1 MKNVLR
7 RAIELLNLLSD
18 NENLT
23 TENIKDSISDYRDLN
38 QQAFR
43 RSFERDKNLLRS
55 FGYLIQYE
63 NDKWSYDKGYSLSG
77 YSIYESIIK
86 SDKISSE
93 KLINTYL
100 YLKKYL
106 SNSNYD
112 NDKSEII
119 SKILQSINEKR
130 RVGFDY
136 LDKYRKVKPQGLKY
150 FDNKWYLAGEE
161 NGSLKTF
168 NLDQIHNLK
177 IGNKAD
183 LFQIENKNFPFSWDD
198 EKYSIEA
205 TIKLKKDLYD
215 VNKNIF
221 AHNQTQLE
229 IKDEFLHC
237 NVSTNDS
244 YGFIKFLL
252 LLDDEIEI
260 IKINSTV
267 NLKELL
273 DVKKIDLQLVMS
285 ALSLIQNKEKWN
297 INKLV
302 QKLNISEKDL
312 FYILSVIT
320 DIYSQQGELL
330 IDYEYDDKNQELLFN
345 FNPSLKNI
353 IQINDGELFNL
364 VFLLTSNSIFKE
376 LVKNNSD
383 IEEFYNV
390 VSPYFN
396 LEILDESNDG
406 VFENLTFFEENIISY
421 IKLGSTEE
429 TFYRIQP
436 ILLTT
441 NTDGIVLEAI
451 DLNEEKSKT
460 FLINRIVDSLSI
472 EDFRESKKSN
482 NMEVVM
488 KFTYLNEKVLTDI
501 NKDDYQLKN
510 KHVEAKFYSE
520 LNAINFAIK
529 NYENI
534 DIISPQFITNELKN
548 RNDKLKKEIKDM
560 SLIELTIIIFISLGI
575 LDKDK
580 IGKFFRVF
588 NSSNSDQ
595 VRKVIGD
602 ETIEQKWVWLEEE

>member
-7 RAIELLNLLSD
+7 RTIELLNLLSD

-86 SDKISSE
+86 SEKISSE

-106 SNSNYD
+106 SNSNYG

-136 LDKYRKVKPQGLKY
+136 HGKYRKVKPQGLKY

-161 NGSLKTF
+161 NGLLKTF

-252 LLDDEIEI
+252 LIDDEIEI

-273 DVKKIDLQLVMS
+273 DVKK
-285 ALSLIQNKEKWN
+285 N
-297 INKLV
+297 
-302 QKLNISEKDL
+302 
-312 FYILSVIT
+312 
-320 DIYSQQGELL
+320 
-330 IDYEYDDKNQELLFN
+330 
-345 FNPSLKNI
+345 
-353 IQINDGELFNL
+353 
-364 VFLLTSNSIFKE
+364 
-376 LVKNNSD
+376 
-383 IEEFYNV
+383 
-390 VSPYFN
+390 
-396 LEILDESNDG
+396 
-406 VFENLTFFEENIISY
+406 
-421 IKLGSTEE
+421 
-429 TFYRIQP
+429 
-436 ILLTT
+436 
-441 NTDGIVLEAI
+441 
-451 DLNEEKSKT
+451 
-460 FLINRIVDSLSI
+460 
-472 EDFRESKKSN
+472 
-482 NMEVVM
+482 
-488 KFTYLNEKVLTDI
+488 
-501 NKDDYQLKN
+501 
-510 KHVEAKFYSE
+510 
-520 LNAINFAIK
+520 
-529 NYENI
+529 
-534 DIISPQFITNELKN
+534 
-548 RNDKLKKEIKDM
+548 
-560 SLIELTIIIFISLGI
+560 
-575 LDKDK
+575 
-580 IGKFFRVF
+580 
-588 NSSNSDQ
+588 
-595 VRKVIGD
+595 
-602 ETIEQKWVWLEEE
+602 

>member
-215 VNKNIF
+215 INKNIF

-252 LLDDEIEI
+252 LLNDEIEI
-260 IKINSTV
+260 VKIDSTV

-273 DVKKIDLQLVMS
+273 DVKK
-285 ALSLIQNKEKWN
+285 N
-297 INKLV
+297 
-302 QKLNISEKDL
+302 
-312 FYILSVIT
+312 
-320 DIYSQQGELL
+320 
-330 IDYEYDDKNQELLFN
+330 
-345 FNPSLKNI
+345 
-353 IQINDGELFNL
+353 
-364 VFLLTSNSIFKE
+364 
-376 LVKNNSD
+376 
-383 IEEFYNV
+383 
-390 VSPYFN
+390 
-396 LEILDESNDG
+396 
-406 VFENLTFFEENIISY
+406 
-421 IKLGSTEE
+421 
-429 TFYRIQP
+429 
-436 ILLTT
+436 
-441 NTDGIVLEAI
+441 
-451 DLNEEKSKT
+451 
-460 FLINRIVDSLSI
+460 
-472 EDFRESKKSN
+472 
-482 NMEVVM
+482 
-488 KFTYLNEKVLTDI
+488 
-501 NKDDYQLKN
+501 
-510 KHVEAKFYSE
+510 
-520 LNAINFAIK
+520 
-529 NYENI
+529 
-534 DIISPQFITNELKN
+534 
-548 RNDKLKKEIKDM
+548 
-560 SLIELTIIIFISLGI
+560 
-575 LDKDK
+575 
-580 IGKFFRVF
+580 
-588 NSSNSDQ
+588 
-595 VRKVIGD
+595 
-602 ETIEQKWVWLEEE
+602 

>member
-63 NDKWSYDKGYSLSG
+63 NDKWSYDKGYTLSG

-86 SDKISSE
+86 SEKISSE

-136 LDKYRKVKPQGLKY
+136 LEKYRKVKPQGLKY

-229 IKDEFLHC
+229 IKDDFLHC

-273 DVKKIDLQLVMS
+273 DVKK
-285 ALSLIQNKEKWN
+285 N
-297 INKLV
+297 
-302 QKLNISEKDL
+302 
-312 FYILSVIT
+312 
-320 DIYSQQGELL
+320 
-330 IDYEYDDKNQELLFN
+330 
-345 FNPSLKNI
+345 
-353 IQINDGELFNL
+353 
-364 VFLLTSNSIFKE
+364 
-376 LVKNNSD
+376 
-383 IEEFYNV
+383 
-390 VSPYFN
+390 
-396 LEILDESNDG
+396 
-406 VFENLTFFEENIISY
+406 
-421 IKLGSTEE
+421 
-429 TFYRIQP
+429 
-436 ILLTT
+436 
-441 NTDGIVLEAI
+441 
-451 DLNEEKSKT
+451 
-460 FLINRIVDSLSI
+460 
-472 EDFRESKKSN
+472 
-482 NMEVVM
+482 
-488 KFTYLNEKVLTDI
+488 
-501 NKDDYQLKN
+501 
-510 KHVEAKFYSE
+510 
-520 LNAINFAIK
+520 
-529 NYENI
+529 
-534 DIISPQFITNELKN
+534 
-548 RNDKLKKEIKDM
+548 
-560 SLIELTIIIFISLGI
+560 
-575 LDKDK
+575 
-580 IGKFFRVF
+580 
-588 NSSNSDQ
+588 
-595 VRKVIGD
+595 
-602 ETIEQKWVWLEEE
+602 

>member
-161 NGSLKTF
+161 NGLLKTF

-198 EKYSIEA
+198 ENYSIEA

-237 NVSTNDS
+237 NISTNDS

-267 NLKELL
+267 NLQELL
-273 DVKKIDLQLVMS
+273 DVKK
-285 ALSLIQNKEKWN
+285 N
-297 INKLV
+297 
-302 QKLNISEKDL
+302 
-312 FYILSVIT
+312 
-320 DIYSQQGELL
+320 
-330 IDYEYDDKNQELLFN
+330 
-345 FNPSLKNI
+345 
-353 IQINDGELFNL
+353 
-364 VFLLTSNSIFKE
+364 
-376 LVKNNSD
+376 
-383 IEEFYNV
+383 
-390 VSPYFN
+390 
-396 LEILDESNDG
+396 
-406 VFENLTFFEENIISY
+406 
-421 IKLGSTEE
+421 
-429 TFYRIQP
+429 
-436 ILLTT
+436 
-441 NTDGIVLEAI
+441 
-451 DLNEEKSKT
+451 
-460 FLINRIVDSLSI
+460 
-472 EDFRESKKSN
+472 
-482 NMEVVM
+482 
-488 KFTYLNEKVLTDI
+488 
-501 NKDDYQLKN
+501 
-510 KHVEAKFYSE
+510 
-520 LNAINFAIK
+520 
-529 NYENI
+529 
-534 DIISPQFITNELKN
+534 
-548 RNDKLKKEIKDM
+548 
-560 SLIELTIIIFISLGI
+560 
-575 LDKDK
+575 
-580 IGKFFRVF
+580 
-588 NSSNSDQ
+588 
-595 VRKVIGD
+595 
-602 ETIEQKWVWLEEE
+602 

>member
-112 NDKSEII
+112 NDKNEII

-252 LLDDEIEI
+252 LLNDEIEI
-260 IKINSTV
+260 VKIDSTV

-273 DVKKIDLQLVMS
+273 DVKK
-285 ALSLIQNKEKWN
+285 N
-297 INKLV
+297 
-302 QKLNISEKDL
+302 
-312 FYILSVIT
+312 
-320 DIYSQQGELL
+320 
-330 IDYEYDDKNQELLFN
+330 
-345 FNPSLKNI
+345 
-353 IQINDGELFNL
+353 
-364 VFLLTSNSIFKE
+364 
-376 LVKNNSD
+376 
-383 IEEFYNV
+383 
-390 VSPYFN
+390 
-396 LEILDESNDG
+396 
-406 VFENLTFFEENIISY
+406 
-421 IKLGSTEE
+421 
-429 TFYRIQP
+429 
-436 ILLTT
+436 
-441 NTDGIVLEAI
+441 
-451 DLNEEKSKT
+451 
-460 FLINRIVDSLSI
+460 
-472 EDFRESKKSN
+472 
-482 NMEVVM
+482 
-488 KFTYLNEKVLTDI
+488 
-501 NKDDYQLKN
+501 
-510 KHVEAKFYSE
+510 
-520 LNAINFAIK
+520 
-529 NYENI
+529 
-534 DIISPQFITNELKN
+534 
-548 RNDKLKKEIKDM
+548 
-560 SLIELTIIIFISLGI
+560 
-575 LDKDK
+575 
-580 IGKFFRVF
+580 
-588 NSSNSDQ
+588 
-595 VRKVIGD
+595 
-602 ETIEQKWVWLEEE
+602 

>member
-18 NENLT
+18 NENIT

-112 NDKSEII
+112 NDKSEKI

-205 TIKLKKDLYD
+205 TIKLKKDLYE

-229 IKDEFLHC
+229 IKDEFLYC

-252 LLDDEIEI
+252 LLNDEIEI
-260 IKINSTV
+260 VKIDSTV

-273 DVKKIDLQLVMS
+273 DVKK
-285 ALSLIQNKEKWN
+285 N
-297 INKLV
+297 
-302 QKLNISEKDL
+302 
-312 FYILSVIT
+312 
-320 DIYSQQGELL
+320 
-330 IDYEYDDKNQELLFN
+330 
-345 FNPSLKNI
+345 
-353 IQINDGELFNL
+353 
-364 VFLLTSNSIFKE
+364 
-376 LVKNNSD
+376 
-383 IEEFYNV
+383 
-390 VSPYFN
+390 
-396 LEILDESNDG
+396 
-406 VFENLTFFEENIISY
+406 
-421 IKLGSTEE
+421 
-429 TFYRIQP
+429 
-436 ILLTT
+436 
-441 NTDGIVLEAI
+441 
-451 DLNEEKSKT
+451 
-460 FLINRIVDSLSI
+460 
-472 EDFRESKKSN
+472 
-482 NMEVVM
+482 
-488 KFTYLNEKVLTDI
+488 
-501 NKDDYQLKN
+501 
-510 KHVEAKFYSE
+510 
-520 LNAINFAIK
+520 
-529 NYENI
+529 
-534 DIISPQFITNELKN
+534 
-548 RNDKLKKEIKDM
+548 
-560 SLIELTIIIFISLGI
+560 
-575 LDKDK
+575 
-580 IGKFFRVF
+580 
-588 NSSNSDQ
+588 
-595 VRKVIGD
+595 
-602 ETIEQKWVWLEEE
+602 

>member
-7 RAIELLNLLSD
+7 RAIELLNLLSE

-119 SKILQSINEKR
+119 TKILQSINEKR

-205 TIKLKKDLYD
+205 TIKLKRDLYD

-252 LLDDEIEI
+252 LLNDEIEI
-260 IKINSTV
+260 VKIDSTV

-273 DVKKIDLQLVMS
+273 DVKK
-285 ALSLIQNKEKWN
+285 N
-297 INKLV
+297 
-302 QKLNISEKDL
+302 
-312 FYILSVIT
+312 
-320 DIYSQQGELL
+320 
-330 IDYEYDDKNQELLFN
+330 
-345 FNPSLKNI
+345 
-353 IQINDGELFNL
+353 
-364 VFLLTSNSIFKE
+364 
-376 LVKNNSD
+376 
-383 IEEFYNV
+383 
-390 VSPYFN
+390 
-396 LEILDESNDG
+396 
-406 VFENLTFFEENIISY
+406 
-421 IKLGSTEE
+421 
-429 TFYRIQP
+429 
-436 ILLTT
+436 
-441 NTDGIVLEAI
+441 
-451 DLNEEKSKT
+451 
-460 FLINRIVDSLSI
+460 
-472 EDFRESKKSN
+472 
-482 NMEVVM
+482 
-488 KFTYLNEKVLTDI
+488 
-501 NKDDYQLKN
+501 
-510 KHVEAKFYSE
+510 
-520 LNAINFAIK
+520 
-529 NYENI
+529 
-534 DIISPQFITNELKN
+534 
-548 RNDKLKKEIKDM
+548 
-560 SLIELTIIIFISLGI
+560 
-575 LDKDK
+575 
-580 IGKFFRVF
+580 
-588 NSSNSDQ
+588 
-595 VRKVIGD
+595 
-602 ETIEQKWVWLEEE
+602 

>member
-18 NENLT
+18 NENIT

-106 SNSNYD
+106 SHGNYD

-161 NGSLKTF
+161 NGLLKTF

-177 IGNKAD
+177 IGNKTD

-205 TIKLKKDLYD
+205 TIKIKKDLYD

-229 IKDEFLHC
+229 IKDEFLYF

-273 DVKKIDLQLVMS
+273 DVKK
-285 ALSLIQNKEKWN
+285 N
-297 INKLV
+297 
-302 QKLNISEKDL
+302 
-312 FYILSVIT
+312 
-320 DIYSQQGELL
+320 
-330 IDYEYDDKNQELLFN
+330 
-345 FNPSLKNI
+345 
-353 IQINDGELFNL
+353 
-364 VFLLTSNSIFKE
+364 
-376 LVKNNSD
+376 
-383 IEEFYNV
+383 
-390 VSPYFN
+390 
-396 LEILDESNDG
+396 
-406 VFENLTFFEENIISY
+406 
-421 IKLGSTEE
+421 
-429 TFYRIQP
+429 
-436 ILLTT
+436 
-441 NTDGIVLEAI
+441 
-451 DLNEEKSKT
+451 
-460 FLINRIVDSLSI
+460 
-472 EDFRESKKSN
+472 
-482 NMEVVM
+482 
-488 KFTYLNEKVLTDI
+488 
-501 NKDDYQLKN
+501 
-510 KHVEAKFYSE
+510 
-520 LNAINFAIK
+520 
-529 NYENI
+529 
-534 DIISPQFITNELKN
+534 
-548 RNDKLKKEIKDM
+548 
-560 SLIELTIIIFISLGI
+560 
-575 LDKDK
+575 
-580 IGKFFRVF
+580 
-588 NSSNSDQ
+588 
-595 VRKVIGD
+595 
-602 ETIEQKWVWLEEE
+602 

>member
-18 NENLT
+18 NENIT

-161 NGSLKTF
+161 NGLLKTF

-205 TIKLKKDLYD
+205 TIKLKKDLYE

-273 DVKKIDLQLVMS
+273 DVKK
-285 ALSLIQNKEKWN
+285 N
-297 INKLV
+297 
-302 QKLNISEKDL
+302 
-312 FYILSVIT
+312 
-320 DIYSQQGELL
+320 
-330 IDYEYDDKNQELLFN
+330 
-345 FNPSLKNI
+345 
-353 IQINDGELFNL
+353 
-364 VFLLTSNSIFKE
+364 
-376 LVKNNSD
+376 
-383 IEEFYNV
+383 
-390 VSPYFN
+390 
-396 LEILDESNDG
+396 
-406 VFENLTFFEENIISY
+406 
-421 IKLGSTEE
+421 
-429 TFYRIQP
+429 
-436 ILLTT
+436 
-441 NTDGIVLEAI
+441 
-451 DLNEEKSKT
+451 
-460 FLINRIVDSLSI
+460 
-472 EDFRESKKSN
+472 
-482 NMEVVM
+482 
-488 KFTYLNEKVLTDI
+488 
-501 NKDDYQLKN
+501 
-510 KHVEAKFYSE
+510 
-520 LNAINFAIK
+520 
-529 NYENI
+529 
-534 DIISPQFITNELKN
+534 
-548 RNDKLKKEIKDM
+548 
-560 SLIELTIIIFISLGI
+560 
-575 LDKDK
+575 
-580 IGKFFRVF
+580 
-588 NSSNSDQ
+588 
-595 VRKVIGD
+595 
-602 ETIEQKWVWLEEE
+602 

>member
-86 SDKISSE
+86 SDKISNE

-161 NGSLKTF
+161 NGLLKTF

-177 IGNKAD
+177 IGNKTD

-229 IKDEFLHC
+229 IKDEFLYF

-273 DVKKIDLQLVMS
+273 DVKK
-285 ALSLIQNKEKWN
+285 N
-297 INKLV
+297 
-302 QKLNISEKDL
+302 
-312 FYILSVIT
+312 
-320 DIYSQQGELL
+320 
-330 IDYEYDDKNQELLFN
+330 
-345 FNPSLKNI
+345 
-353 IQINDGELFNL
+353 
-364 VFLLTSNSIFKE
+364 
-376 LVKNNSD
+376 
-383 IEEFYNV
+383 
-390 VSPYFN
+390 
-396 LEILDESNDG
+396 
-406 VFENLTFFEENIISY
+406 
-421 IKLGSTEE
+421 
-429 TFYRIQP
+429 
-436 ILLTT
+436 
-441 NTDGIVLEAI
+441 
-451 DLNEEKSKT
+451 
-460 FLINRIVDSLSI
+460 
-472 EDFRESKKSN
+472 
-482 NMEVVM
+482 
-488 KFTYLNEKVLTDI
+488 
-501 NKDDYQLKN
+501 
-510 KHVEAKFYSE
+510 
-520 LNAINFAIK
+520 
-529 NYENI
+529 
-534 DIISPQFITNELKN
+534 
-548 RNDKLKKEIKDM
+548 
-560 SLIELTIIIFISLGI
+560 
-575 LDKDK
+575 
-580 IGKFFRVF
+580 
-588 NSSNSDQ
+588 
-595 VRKVIGD
+595 
-602 ETIEQKWVWLEEE
+602 

>member
-7 RAIELLNLLSD
+7 RAIELLNLLSES
-18 NENLT
+18 NNLS

-86 SDKISSE
+86 SDKISNE

-106 SNSNYD
+106 SHGNYD

-161 NGSLKTF
+161 NGLLKTF

-215 VNKNIF
+215 VSKNIF

-229 IKDEFLHC
+229 IKDEFLYF

-260 IKINSTV
+260 ININSTV

-273 DVKKIDLQLVMS
+273 DVKK
-285 ALSLIQNKEKWN
+285 N
-297 INKLV
+297 
-302 QKLNISEKDL
+302 
-312 FYILSVIT
+312 
-320 DIYSQQGELL
+320 
-330 IDYEYDDKNQELLFN
+330 
-345 FNPSLKNI
+345 
-353 IQINDGELFNL
+353 
-364 VFLLTSNSIFKE
+364 
-376 LVKNNSD
+376 
-383 IEEFYNV
+383 
-390 VSPYFN
+390 
-396 LEILDESNDG
+396 
-406 VFENLTFFEENIISY
+406 
-421 IKLGSTEE
+421 
-429 TFYRIQP
+429 
-436 ILLTT
+436 
-441 NTDGIVLEAI
+441 
-451 DLNEEKSKT
+451 
-460 FLINRIVDSLSI
+460 
-472 EDFRESKKSN
+472 
-482 NMEVVM
+482 
-488 KFTYLNEKVLTDI
+488 
-501 NKDDYQLKN
+501 
-510 KHVEAKFYSE
+510 
-520 LNAINFAIK
+520 
-529 NYENI
+529 
-534 DIISPQFITNELKN
+534 
-548 RNDKLKKEIKDM
+548 
-560 SLIELTIIIFISLGI
+560 
-575 LDKDK
+575 
-580 IGKFFRVF
+580 
-588 NSSNSDQ
+588 
-595 VRKVIGD
+595 
-602 ETIEQKWVWLEEE
+602 

>member
-18 NENLT
+18 NEYLT

-86 SDKISSE
+86 SEKISSE

-112 NDKSEII
+112 NDKSEKI

-136 LDKYRKVKPQGLKY
+136 LEKYRKVKPQGLKY

-183 LFQIENKNFPFSWDD
+183 LFQIENKIFPFSWDD

-215 VNKNIF
+215 VNKNMF
-221 AHNQTQLE
+221 AHNQSQLE

-252 LLDDEIEI
+252 LLNDEIEI
-260 IKINSTV
+260 IKIDSTV

-273 DVKKIDLQLVMS
+273 DVKK
-285 ALSLIQNKEKWN
+285 N
-297 INKLV
+297 
-302 QKLNISEKDL
+302 
-312 FYILSVIT
+312 
-320 DIYSQQGELL
+320 
-330 IDYEYDDKNQELLFN
+330 
-345 FNPSLKNI
+345 
-353 IQINDGELFNL
+353 
-364 VFLLTSNSIFKE
+364 
-376 LVKNNSD
+376 
-383 IEEFYNV
+383 
-390 VSPYFN
+390 
-396 LEILDESNDG
+396 
-406 VFENLTFFEENIISY
+406 
-421 IKLGSTEE
+421 
-429 TFYRIQP
+429 
-436 ILLTT
+436 
-441 NTDGIVLEAI
+441 
-451 DLNEEKSKT
+451 
-460 FLINRIVDSLSI
+460 
-472 EDFRESKKSN
+472 
-482 NMEVVM
+482 
-488 KFTYLNEKVLTDI
+488 
-501 NKDDYQLKN
+501 
-510 KHVEAKFYSE
+510 
-520 LNAINFAIK
+520 
-529 NYENI
+529 
-534 DIISPQFITNELKN
+534 
-548 RNDKLKKEIKDM
+548 
-560 SLIELTIIIFISLGI
+560 
-575 LDKDK
+575 
-580 IGKFFRVF
+580 
-588 NSSNSDQ
+588 
-595 VRKVIGD
+595 
-602 ETIEQKWVWLEEE
+602 

>member
-18 NENLT
+18 NQNLT

-112 NDKSEII
+112 NDKSEKI

-161 NGSLKTF
+161 NGPLKTF

-205 TIKLKKDLYD
+205 TIKLKRDLYD

-273 DVKKIDLQLVMS
+273 NAKK
-285 ALSLIQNKEKWN
+285 N
-297 INKLV
+297 
-302 QKLNISEKDL
+302 
-312 FYILSVIT
+312 
-320 DIYSQQGELL
+320 
-330 IDYEYDDKNQELLFN
+330 
-345 FNPSLKNI
+345 
-353 IQINDGELFNL
+353 
-364 VFLLTSNSIFKE
+364 
-376 LVKNNSD
+376 
-383 IEEFYNV
+383 
-390 VSPYFN
+390 
-396 LEILDESNDG
+396 
-406 VFENLTFFEENIISY
+406 
-421 IKLGSTEE
+421 
-429 TFYRIQP
+429 
-436 ILLTT
+436 
-441 NTDGIVLEAI
+441 
-451 DLNEEKSKT
+451 
-460 FLINRIVDSLSI
+460 
-472 EDFRESKKSN
+472 
-482 NMEVVM
+482 
-488 KFTYLNEKVLTDI
+488 
-501 NKDDYQLKN
+501 
-510 KHVEAKFYSE
+510 
-520 LNAINFAIK
+520 
-529 NYENI
+529 
-534 DIISPQFITNELKN
+534 
-548 RNDKLKKEIKDM
+548 
-560 SLIELTIIIFISLGI
+560 
-575 LDKDK
+575 
-580 IGKFFRVF
+580 
-588 NSSNSDQ
+588 
-595 VRKVIGD
+595 
-602 ETIEQKWVWLEEE
+602 

>member
-63 NDKWSYDKGYSLSG
+63 NDKWSYDKGYTLSG

-112 NDKSEII
+112 NDKSEKI

-136 LDKYRKVKPQGLKY
+136 LEKYRKVKPQGLKY

-229 IKDEFLHC
+229 IKDDFLHC

-273 DVKKIDLQLVMS
+273 DVKK
-285 ALSLIQNKEKWN
+285 N
-297 INKLV
+297 
-302 QKLNISEKDL
+302 
-312 FYILSVIT
+312 
-320 DIYSQQGELL
+320 
-330 IDYEYDDKNQELLFN
+330 
-345 FNPSLKNI
+345 
-353 IQINDGELFNL
+353 
-364 VFLLTSNSIFKE
+364 
-376 LVKNNSD
+376 
-383 IEEFYNV
+383 
-390 VSPYFN
+390 
-396 LEILDESNDG
+396 
-406 VFENLTFFEENIISY
+406 
-421 IKLGSTEE
+421 
-429 TFYRIQP
+429 
-436 ILLTT
+436 
-441 NTDGIVLEAI
+441 
-451 DLNEEKSKT
+451 
-460 FLINRIVDSLSI
+460 
-472 EDFRESKKSN
+472 
-482 NMEVVM
+482 
-488 KFTYLNEKVLTDI
+488 
-501 NKDDYQLKN
+501 
-510 KHVEAKFYSE
+510 
-520 LNAINFAIK
+520 
-529 NYENI
+529 
-534 DIISPQFITNELKN
+534 
-548 RNDKLKKEIKDM
+548 
-560 SLIELTIIIFISLGI
+560 
-575 LDKDK
+575 
-580 IGKFFRVF
+580 
-588 NSSNSDQ
+588 
-595 VRKVIGD
+595 
-602 ETIEQKWVWLEEE
+602 

>member
-23 TENIKDSISDYRDLN
+23 TENIKDSIYDYRDLN

-136 LDKYRKVKPQGLKY
+136 LEKYRKVKPQGLKY

-229 IKDEFLHC
+229 IKDHFLHC

-273 DVKKIDLQLVMS
+273 DVKK
-285 ALSLIQNKEKWN
+285 N
-297 INKLV
+297 
-302 QKLNISEKDL
+302 
-312 FYILSVIT
+312 
-320 DIYSQQGELL
+320 
-330 IDYEYDDKNQELLFN
+330 
-345 FNPSLKNI
+345 
-353 IQINDGELFNL
+353 
-364 VFLLTSNSIFKE
+364 
-376 LVKNNSD
+376 
-383 IEEFYNV
+383 
-390 VSPYFN
+390 
-396 LEILDESNDG
+396 
-406 VFENLTFFEENIISY
+406 
-421 IKLGSTEE
+421 
-429 TFYRIQP
+429 
-436 ILLTT
+436 
-441 NTDGIVLEAI
+441 
-451 DLNEEKSKT
+451 
-460 FLINRIVDSLSI
+460 
-472 EDFRESKKSN
+472 
-482 NMEVVM
+482 
-488 KFTYLNEKVLTDI
+488 
-501 NKDDYQLKN
+501 
-510 KHVEAKFYSE
+510 
-520 LNAINFAIK
+520 
-529 NYENI
+529 
-534 DIISPQFITNELKN
+534 
-548 RNDKLKKEIKDM
+548 
-560 SLIELTIIIFISLGI
+560 
-575 LDKDK
+575 
-580 IGKFFRVF
+580 
-588 NSSNSDQ
+588 
-595 VRKVIGD
+595 
-602 ETIEQKWVWLEEE
+602 

>member
-23 TENIKDSISDYRDLN
+23 TENIKDSIYDYRDLN

-136 LDKYRKVKPQGLKY
+136 LEKYRKVKPQGLKY

-229 IKDEFLHC
+229 IKDDFLHC

-273 DVKKIDLQLVMS
+273 DVKK
-285 ALSLIQNKEKWN
+285 N
-297 INKLV
+297 
-302 QKLNISEKDL
+302 
-312 FYILSVIT
+312 
-320 DIYSQQGELL
+320 
-330 IDYEYDDKNQELLFN
+330 
-345 FNPSLKNI
+345 
-353 IQINDGELFNL
+353 
-364 VFLLTSNSIFKE
+364 
-376 LVKNNSD
+376 
-383 IEEFYNV
+383 
-390 VSPYFN
+390 
-396 LEILDESNDG
+396 
-406 VFENLTFFEENIISY
+406 
-421 IKLGSTEE
+421 
-429 TFYRIQP
+429 
-436 ILLTT
+436 
-441 NTDGIVLEAI
+441 
-451 DLNEEKSKT
+451 
-460 FLINRIVDSLSI
+460 
-472 EDFRESKKSN
+472 
-482 NMEVVM
+482 
-488 KFTYLNEKVLTDI
+488 
-501 NKDDYQLKN
+501 
-510 KHVEAKFYSE
+510 
-520 LNAINFAIK
+520 
-529 NYENI
+529 
-534 DIISPQFITNELKN
+534 
-548 RNDKLKKEIKDM
+548 
-560 SLIELTIIIFISLGI
+560 
-575 LDKDK
+575 
-580 IGKFFRVF
+580 
-588 NSSNSDQ
+588 
-595 VRKVIGD
+595 
-602 ETIEQKWVWLEEE
+602 

>member
-112 NDKSEII
+112 NDKSEKI

-161 NGSLKTF
+161 NGPLKTF

-205 TIKLKKDLYD
+205 TIKLKRDLYD

-273 DVKKIDLQLVMS
+273 DAKK
-285 ALSLIQNKEKWN
+285 N
-297 INKLV
+297 
-302 QKLNISEKDL
+302 
-312 FYILSVIT
+312 
-320 DIYSQQGELL
+320 
-330 IDYEYDDKNQELLFN
+330 
-345 FNPSLKNI
+345 
-353 IQINDGELFNL
+353 
-364 VFLLTSNSIFKE
+364 
-376 LVKNNSD
+376 
-383 IEEFYNV
+383 
-390 VSPYFN
+390 
-396 LEILDESNDG
+396 
-406 VFENLTFFEENIISY
+406 
-421 IKLGSTEE
+421 
-429 TFYRIQP
+429 
-436 ILLTT
+436 
-441 NTDGIVLEAI
+441 
-451 DLNEEKSKT
+451 
-460 FLINRIVDSLSI
+460 
-472 EDFRESKKSN
+472 
-482 NMEVVM
+482 
-488 KFTYLNEKVLTDI
+488 
-501 NKDDYQLKN
+501 
-510 KHVEAKFYSE
+510 
-520 LNAINFAIK
+520 
-529 NYENI
+529 
-534 DIISPQFITNELKN
+534 
-548 RNDKLKKEIKDM
+548 
-560 SLIELTIIIFISLGI
+560 
-575 LDKDK
+575 
-580 IGKFFRVF
+580 
-588 NSSNSDQ
+588 
-595 VRKVIGD
+595 
-602 ETIEQKWVWLEEE
+602 

>member
-112 NDKSEII
+112 NDRSEII

-136 LDKYRKVKPQGLKY
+136 LEKYRKVKPQGLKY

-161 NGSLKTF
+161 NGLLKTF

-177 IGNKAD
+177 TGNKAD

-229 IKDEFLHC
+229 IKDDFLHC

-252 LLDDEIEI
+252 FLDDEIEI

-273 DVKKIDLQLVMS
+273 DVKK
-285 ALSLIQNKEKWN
+285 N
-297 INKLV
+297 
-302 QKLNISEKDL
+302 
-312 FYILSVIT
+312 
-320 DIYSQQGELL
+320 
-330 IDYEYDDKNQELLFN
+330 
-345 FNPSLKNI
+345 
-353 IQINDGELFNL
+353 
-364 VFLLTSNSIFKE
+364 
-376 LVKNNSD
+376 
-383 IEEFYNV
+383 
-390 VSPYFN
+390 
-396 LEILDESNDG
+396 
-406 VFENLTFFEENIISY
+406 
-421 IKLGSTEE
+421 
-429 TFYRIQP
+429 
-436 ILLTT
+436 
-441 NTDGIVLEAI
+441 
-451 DLNEEKSKT
+451 
-460 FLINRIVDSLSI
+460 
-472 EDFRESKKSN
+472 
-482 NMEVVM
+482 
-488 KFTYLNEKVLTDI
+488 
-501 NKDDYQLKN
+501 
-510 KHVEAKFYSE
+510 
-520 LNAINFAIK
+520 
-529 NYENI
+529 
-534 DIISPQFITNELKN
+534 
-548 RNDKLKKEIKDM
+548 
-560 SLIELTIIIFISLGI
+560 
-575 LDKDK
+575 
-580 IGKFFRVF
+580 
-588 NSSNSDQ
+588 
-595 VRKVIGD
+595 
-602 ETIEQKWVWLEEE
+602 

>member
-7 RAIELLNLLSD
+7 RSIELLNLLSD

-273 DVKKIDLQLVMS
+273 DVKK
-285 ALSLIQNKEKWN
+285 N
-297 INKLV
+297 
-302 QKLNISEKDL
+302 
-312 FYILSVIT
+312 
-320 DIYSQQGELL
+320 
-330 IDYEYDDKNQELLFN
+330 
-345 FNPSLKNI
+345 
-353 IQINDGELFNL
+353 
-364 VFLLTSNSIFKE
+364 
-376 LVKNNSD
+376 
-383 IEEFYNV
+383 
-390 VSPYFN
+390 
-396 LEILDESNDG
+396 
-406 VFENLTFFEENIISY
+406 
-421 IKLGSTEE
+421 
-429 TFYRIQP
+429 
-436 ILLTT
+436 
-441 NTDGIVLEAI
+441 
-451 DLNEEKSKT
+451 
-460 FLINRIVDSLSI
+460 
-472 EDFRESKKSN
+472 
-482 NMEVVM
+482 
-488 KFTYLNEKVLTDI
+488 
-501 NKDDYQLKN
+501 
-510 KHVEAKFYSE
+510 
-520 LNAINFAIK
+520 
-529 NYENI
+529 
-534 DIISPQFITNELKN
+534 
-548 RNDKLKKEIKDM
+548 
-560 SLIELTIIIFISLGI
+560 
-575 LDKDK
+575 
-580 IGKFFRVF
+580 
-588 NSSNSDQ
+588 
-595 VRKVIGD
+595 
-602 ETIEQKWVWLEEE
+602 

>member
-18 NENLT
+18 NENIT

-112 NDKSEII
+112 NNKSEII

-252 LLDDEIEI
+252 LIDDEIEI

-273 DVKKIDLQLVMS
+273 DVKK
-285 ALSLIQNKEKWN
+285 N
-297 INKLV
+297 
-302 QKLNISEKDL
+302 
-312 FYILSVIT
+312 
-320 DIYSQQGELL
+320 
-330 IDYEYDDKNQELLFN
+330 
-345 FNPSLKNI
+345 
-353 IQINDGELFNL
+353 
-364 VFLLTSNSIFKE
+364 
-376 LVKNNSD
+376 
-383 IEEFYNV
+383 
-390 VSPYFN
+390 
-396 LEILDESNDG
+396 
-406 VFENLTFFEENIISY
+406 
-421 IKLGSTEE
+421 
-429 TFYRIQP
+429 
-436 ILLTT
+436 
-441 NTDGIVLEAI
+441 
-451 DLNEEKSKT
+451 
-460 FLINRIVDSLSI
+460 
-472 EDFRESKKSN
+472 
-482 NMEVVM
+482 
-488 KFTYLNEKVLTDI
+488 
-501 NKDDYQLKN
+501 
-510 KHVEAKFYSE
+510 
-520 LNAINFAIK
+520 
-529 NYENI
+529 
-534 DIISPQFITNELKN
+534 
-548 RNDKLKKEIKDM
+548 
-560 SLIELTIIIFISLGI
+560 
-575 LDKDK
+575 
-580 IGKFFRVF
+580 
-588 NSSNSDQ
+588 
-595 VRKVIGD
+595 
-602 ETIEQKWVWLEEE
+602 

>member
-112 NDKSEII
+112 NDKSEKI

-161 NGSLKTF
+161 NGPLKTF

-252 LLDDEIEI
+252 LLDDEVEI

-273 DVKKIDLQLVMS
+273 DVKK
-285 ALSLIQNKEKWN
+285 N
-297 INKLV
+297 
-302 QKLNISEKDL
+302 
-312 FYILSVIT
+312 
-320 DIYSQQGELL
+320 
-330 IDYEYDDKNQELLFN
+330 
-345 FNPSLKNI
+345 
-353 IQINDGELFNL
+353 
-364 VFLLTSNSIFKE
+364 
-376 LVKNNSD
+376 
-383 IEEFYNV
+383 
-390 VSPYFN
+390 
-396 LEILDESNDG
+396 
-406 VFENLTFFEENIISY
+406 
-421 IKLGSTEE
+421 
-429 TFYRIQP
+429 
-436 ILLTT
+436 
-441 NTDGIVLEAI
+441 
-451 DLNEEKSKT
+451 
-460 FLINRIVDSLSI
+460 
-472 EDFRESKKSN
+472 
-482 NMEVVM
+482 
-488 KFTYLNEKVLTDI
+488 
-501 NKDDYQLKN
+501 
-510 KHVEAKFYSE
+510 
-520 LNAINFAIK
+520 
-529 NYENI
+529 
-534 DIISPQFITNELKN
+534 
-548 RNDKLKKEIKDM
+548 
-560 SLIELTIIIFISLGI
+560 
-575 LDKDK
+575 
-580 IGKFFRVF
+580 
-588 NSSNSDQ
+588 
-595 VRKVIGD
+595 
-602 ETIEQKWVWLEEE
+602 

>member
-18 NENLT
+18 NQNLT

-161 NGSLKTF
+161 NGPLKTF

-205 TIKLKKDLYD
+205 TIKLKKDLYE

-237 NVSTNDS
+237 SVSTNDS

-273 DVKKIDLQLVMS
+273 DAKK
-285 ALSLIQNKEKWN
+285 N
-297 INKLV
+297 
-302 QKLNISEKDL
+302 
-312 FYILSVIT
+312 
-320 DIYSQQGELL
+320 
-330 IDYEYDDKNQELLFN
+330 
-345 FNPSLKNI
+345 
-353 IQINDGELFNL
+353 
-364 VFLLTSNSIFKE
+364 
-376 LVKNNSD
+376 
-383 IEEFYNV
+383 
-390 VSPYFN
+390 
-396 LEILDESNDG
+396 
-406 VFENLTFFEENIISY
+406 
-421 IKLGSTEE
+421 
-429 TFYRIQP
+429 
-436 ILLTT
+436 
-441 NTDGIVLEAI
+441 
-451 DLNEEKSKT
+451 
-460 FLINRIVDSLSI
+460 
-472 EDFRESKKSN
+472 
-482 NMEVVM
+482 
-488 KFTYLNEKVLTDI
+488 
-501 NKDDYQLKN
+501 
-510 KHVEAKFYSE
+510 
-520 LNAINFAIK
+520 
-529 NYENI
+529 
-534 DIISPQFITNELKN
+534 
-548 RNDKLKKEIKDM
+548 
-560 SLIELTIIIFISLGI
+560 
-575 LDKDK
+575 
-580 IGKFFRVF
+580 
-588 NSSNSDQ
+588 
-595 VRKVIGD
+595 
-602 ETIEQKWVWLEEE
+602 

>member
-7 RAIELLNLLSD
+7 RSIELLNLLSD

-205 TIKLKKDLYD
+205 TIKLKKDLYE

-252 LLDDEIEI
+252 LLNDEIEI
-260 IKINSTV
+260 IKIDSTV

-273 DVKKIDLQLVMS
+273 DVKK
-285 ALSLIQNKEKWN
+285 N
-297 INKLV
+297 
-302 QKLNISEKDL
+302 
-312 FYILSVIT
+312 
-320 DIYSQQGELL
+320 
-330 IDYEYDDKNQELLFN
+330 
-345 FNPSLKNI
+345 
-353 IQINDGELFNL
+353 
-364 VFLLTSNSIFKE
+364 
-376 LVKNNSD
+376 
-383 IEEFYNV
+383 
-390 VSPYFN
+390 
-396 LEILDESNDG
+396 
-406 VFENLTFFEENIISY
+406 
-421 IKLGSTEE
+421 
-429 TFYRIQP
+429 
-436 ILLTT
+436 
-441 NTDGIVLEAI
+441 
-451 DLNEEKSKT
+451 
-460 FLINRIVDSLSI
+460 
-472 EDFRESKKSN
+472 
-482 NMEVVM
+482 
-488 KFTYLNEKVLTDI
+488 
-501 NKDDYQLKN
+501 
-510 KHVEAKFYSE
+510 
-520 LNAINFAIK
+520 
-529 NYENI
+529 
-534 DIISPQFITNELKN
+534 
-548 RNDKLKKEIKDM
+548 
-560 SLIELTIIIFISLGI
+560 
-575 LDKDK
+575 
-580 IGKFFRVF
+580 
-588 NSSNSDQ
+588 
-595 VRKVIGD
+595 
-602 ETIEQKWVWLEEE
+602 

>member
-18 NENLT
+18 NENIT

-106 SNSNYD
+106 SHGKYD

-150 FDNKWYLAGEE
+150 FDHKWYLAGEE
-161 NGSLKTF
+161 NGLLKTF

-221 AHNQTQLE
+221 SHNQTQLE
-229 IKDEFLHC
+229 IKDEFLYF

-273 DVKKIDLQLVMS
+273 DVKK
-285 ALSLIQNKEKWN
+285 N
-297 INKLV
+297 
-302 QKLNISEKDL
+302 
-312 FYILSVIT
+312 
-320 DIYSQQGELL
+320 
-330 IDYEYDDKNQELLFN
+330 
-345 FNPSLKNI
+345 
-353 IQINDGELFNL
+353 
-364 VFLLTSNSIFKE
+364 
-376 LVKNNSD
+376 
-383 IEEFYNV
+383 
-390 VSPYFN
+390 
-396 LEILDESNDG
+396 
-406 VFENLTFFEENIISY
+406 
-421 IKLGSTEE
+421 
-429 TFYRIQP
+429 
-436 ILLTT
+436 
-441 NTDGIVLEAI
+441 
-451 DLNEEKSKT
+451 
-460 FLINRIVDSLSI
+460 
-472 EDFRESKKSN
+472 
-482 NMEVVM
+482 
-488 KFTYLNEKVLTDI
+488 
-501 NKDDYQLKN
+501 
-510 KHVEAKFYSE
+510 
-520 LNAINFAIK
+520 
-529 NYENI
+529 
-534 DIISPQFITNELKN
+534 
-548 RNDKLKKEIKDM
+548 
-560 SLIELTIIIFISLGI
+560 
-575 LDKDK
+575 
-580 IGKFFRVF
+580 
-588 NSSNSDQ
+588 
-595 VRKVIGD
+595 
-602 ETIEQKWVWLEEE
+602 

>member
-18 NENLT
+18 NQNLT

-161 NGSLKTF
+161 NGPLKTF

-205 TIKLKKDLYD
+205 TIKLKKDLYE

-273 DVKKIDLQLVMS
+273 DVKK
-285 ALSLIQNKEKWN
+285 N
-297 INKLV
+297 
-302 QKLNISEKDL
+302 
-312 FYILSVIT
+312 
-320 DIYSQQGELL
+320 
-330 IDYEYDDKNQELLFN
+330 
-345 FNPSLKNI
+345 
-353 IQINDGELFNL
+353 
-364 VFLLTSNSIFKE
+364 
-376 LVKNNSD
+376 
-383 IEEFYNV
+383 
-390 VSPYFN
+390 
-396 LEILDESNDG
+396 
-406 VFENLTFFEENIISY
+406 
-421 IKLGSTEE
+421 
-429 TFYRIQP
+429 
-436 ILLTT
+436 
-441 NTDGIVLEAI
+441 
-451 DLNEEKSKT
+451 
-460 FLINRIVDSLSI
+460 
-472 EDFRESKKSN
+472 
-482 NMEVVM
+482 
-488 KFTYLNEKVLTDI
+488 
-501 NKDDYQLKN
+501 
-510 KHVEAKFYSE
+510 
-520 LNAINFAIK
+520 
-529 NYENI
+529 
-534 DIISPQFITNELKN
+534 
-548 RNDKLKKEIKDM
+548 
-560 SLIELTIIIFISLGI
+560 
-575 LDKDK
+575 
-580 IGKFFRVF
+580 
-588 NSSNSDQ
+588 
-595 VRKVIGD
+595 
-602 ETIEQKWVWLEEE
+602 

>member
-7 RAIELLNLLSD
+7 RSIELLNLLSD

-77 YSIYESIIK
+77 YTIYESIIK

-100 YLKKYL
+100 YLKKFL

-112 NDKSEII
+112 NFKSEII

-183 LFQIENKNFPFSWDD
+183 LFEIENKNFPFSWDD

-205 TIKLKKDLYD
+205 TIKLKKDLYE

-252 LLDDEIEI
+252 LLNDEIEI
-260 IKINSTV
+260 IKIDSTV

-273 DVKKIDLQLVMS
+273 DVKK
-285 ALSLIQNKEKWN
+285 N
-297 INKLV
+297 
-302 QKLNISEKDL
+302 
-312 FYILSVIT
+312 
-320 DIYSQQGELL
+320 
-330 IDYEYDDKNQELLFN
+330 
-345 FNPSLKNI
+345 
-353 IQINDGELFNL
+353 
-364 VFLLTSNSIFKE
+364 
-376 LVKNNSD
+376 
-383 IEEFYNV
+383 
-390 VSPYFN
+390 
-396 LEILDESNDG
+396 
-406 VFENLTFFEENIISY
+406 
-421 IKLGSTEE
+421 
-429 TFYRIQP
+429 
-436 ILLTT
+436 
-441 NTDGIVLEAI
+441 
-451 DLNEEKSKT
+451 
-460 FLINRIVDSLSI
+460 
-472 EDFRESKKSN
+472 
-482 NMEVVM
+482 
-488 KFTYLNEKVLTDI
+488 
-501 NKDDYQLKN
+501 
-510 KHVEAKFYSE
+510 
-520 LNAINFAIK
+520 
-529 NYENI
+529 
-534 DIISPQFITNELKN
+534 
-548 RNDKLKKEIKDM
+548 
-560 SLIELTIIIFISLGI
+560 
-575 LDKDK
+575 
-580 IGKFFRVF
+580 
-588 NSSNSDQ
+588 
-595 VRKVIGD
+595 
-602 ETIEQKWVWLEEE
+602 

>member
-136 LDKYRKVKPQGLKY
+136 LEKYRKVKPQGLKY

-183 LFQIENKNFPFSWDD
+183 LFEIENKNFPFSWDD

-215 VNKNIF
+215 VNKNMF
-221 AHNQTQLE
+221 AHNQSQLE

-252 LLDDEIEI
+252 LLDEEIEI
-260 IKINSTV
+260 IKIDSTV

-273 DVKKIDLQLVMS
+273 NVKK
-285 ALSLIQNKEKWN
+285 N
-297 INKLV
+297 
-302 QKLNISEKDL
+302 
-312 FYILSVIT
+312 
-320 DIYSQQGELL
+320 
-330 IDYEYDDKNQELLFN
+330 
-345 FNPSLKNI
+345 
-353 IQINDGELFNL
+353 
-364 VFLLTSNSIFKE
+364 
-376 LVKNNSD
+376 
-383 IEEFYNV
+383 
-390 VSPYFN
+390 
-396 LEILDESNDG
+396 
-406 VFENLTFFEENIISY
+406 
-421 IKLGSTEE
+421 
-429 TFYRIQP
+429 
-436 ILLTT
+436 
-441 NTDGIVLEAI
+441 
-451 DLNEEKSKT
+451 
-460 FLINRIVDSLSI
+460 
-472 EDFRESKKSN
+472 
-482 NMEVVM
+482 
-488 KFTYLNEKVLTDI
+488 
-501 NKDDYQLKN
+501 
-510 KHVEAKFYSE
+510 
-520 LNAINFAIK
+520 
-529 NYENI
+529 
-534 DIISPQFITNELKN
+534 
-548 RNDKLKKEIKDM
+548 
-560 SLIELTIIIFISLGI
+560 
-575 LDKDK
+575 
-580 IGKFFRVF
+580 
-588 NSSNSDQ
+588 
-595 VRKVIGD
+595 
-602 ETIEQKWVWLEEE
+602 

>member
-161 NGSLKTF
+161 NELLKTF

-215 VNKNIF
+215 VSKNIF

-229 IKDEFLHC
+229 IKDEFLYF

-273 DVKKIDLQLVMS
+273 DVKK
-285 ALSLIQNKEKWN
+285 N
-297 INKLV
+297 
-302 QKLNISEKDL
+302 
-312 FYILSVIT
+312 
-320 DIYSQQGELL
+320 
-330 IDYEYDDKNQELLFN
+330 
-345 FNPSLKNI
+345 
-353 IQINDGELFNL
+353 
-364 VFLLTSNSIFKE
+364 
-376 LVKNNSD
+376 
-383 IEEFYNV
+383 
-390 VSPYFN
+390 
-396 LEILDESNDG
+396 
-406 VFENLTFFEENIISY
+406 
-421 IKLGSTEE
+421 
-429 TFYRIQP
+429 
-436 ILLTT
+436 
-441 NTDGIVLEAI
+441 
-451 DLNEEKSKT
+451 
-460 FLINRIVDSLSI
+460 
-472 EDFRESKKSN
+472 
-482 NMEVVM
+482 
-488 KFTYLNEKVLTDI
+488 
-501 NKDDYQLKN
+501 
-510 KHVEAKFYSE
+510 
-520 LNAINFAIK
+520 
-529 NYENI
+529 
-534 DIISPQFITNELKN
+534 
-548 RNDKLKKEIKDM
+548 
-560 SLIELTIIIFISLGI
+560 
-575 LDKDK
+575 
-580 IGKFFRVF
+580 
-588 NSSNSDQ
+588 
-595 VRKVIGD
+595 
-602 ETIEQKWVWLEEE
+602 

>member
-136 LDKYRKVKPQGLKY
+136 LKKYRKVKPQGLKY

-229 IKDEFLHC
+229 IKEDFLHC

-273 DVKKIDLQLVMS
+273 DVKK
-285 ALSLIQNKEKWN
+285 N
-297 INKLV
+297 
-302 QKLNISEKDL
+302 
-312 FYILSVIT
+312 
-320 DIYSQQGELL
+320 
-330 IDYEYDDKNQELLFN
+330 
-345 FNPSLKNI
+345 
-353 IQINDGELFNL
+353 
-364 VFLLTSNSIFKE
+364 
-376 LVKNNSD
+376 
-383 IEEFYNV
+383 
-390 VSPYFN
+390 
-396 LEILDESNDG
+396 
-406 VFENLTFFEENIISY
+406 
-421 IKLGSTEE
+421 
-429 TFYRIQP
+429 
-436 ILLTT
+436 
-441 NTDGIVLEAI
+441 
-451 DLNEEKSKT
+451 
-460 FLINRIVDSLSI
+460 
-472 EDFRESKKSN
+472 
-482 NMEVVM
+482 
-488 KFTYLNEKVLTDI
+488 
-501 NKDDYQLKN
+501 
-510 KHVEAKFYSE
+510 
-520 LNAINFAIK
+520 
-529 NYENI
+529 
-534 DIISPQFITNELKN
+534 
-548 RNDKLKKEIKDM
+548 
-560 SLIELTIIIFISLGI
+560 
-575 LDKDK
+575 
-580 IGKFFRVF
+580 
-588 NSSNSDQ
+588 
-595 VRKVIGD
+595 
-602 ETIEQKWVWLEEE
+602 

>member
-205 TIKLKKDLYD
+205 TIKLKRDLYD

-252 LLDDEIEI
+252 LLNDEIEI
-260 IKINSTV
+260 VKIDSTV

-273 DVKKIDLQLVMS
+273 DAKK
-285 ALSLIQNKEKWN
+285 N
-297 INKLV
+297 
-302 QKLNISEKDL
+302 
-312 FYILSVIT
+312 
-320 DIYSQQGELL
+320 
-330 IDYEYDDKNQELLFN
+330 
-345 FNPSLKNI
+345 
-353 IQINDGELFNL
+353 
-364 VFLLTSNSIFKE
+364 
-376 LVKNNSD
+376 
-383 IEEFYNV
+383 
-390 VSPYFN
+390 
-396 LEILDESNDG
+396 
-406 VFENLTFFEENIISY
+406 
-421 IKLGSTEE
+421 
-429 TFYRIQP
+429 
-436 ILLTT
+436 
-441 NTDGIVLEAI
+441 
-451 DLNEEKSKT
+451 
-460 FLINRIVDSLSI
+460 
-472 EDFRESKKSN
+472 
-482 NMEVVM
+482 
-488 KFTYLNEKVLTDI
+488 
-501 NKDDYQLKN
+501 
-510 KHVEAKFYSE
+510 
-520 LNAINFAIK
+520 
-529 NYENI
+529 
-534 DIISPQFITNELKN
+534 
-548 RNDKLKKEIKDM
+548 
-560 SLIELTIIIFISLGI
+560 
-575 LDKDK
+575 
-580 IGKFFRVF
+580 
-588 NSSNSDQ
+588 
-595 VRKVIGD
+595 
-602 ETIEQKWVWLEEE
+602 

>member
-7 RAIELLNLLSD
+7 RSIELLNLLSE
-18 NENLT
+18 NQNLT

-273 DVKKIDLQLVMS
+273 DVKK
-285 ALSLIQNKEKWN
+285 N
-297 INKLV
+297 
-302 QKLNISEKDL
+302 
-312 FYILSVIT
+312 
-320 DIYSQQGELL
+320 
-330 IDYEYDDKNQELLFN
+330 
-345 FNPSLKNI
+345 
-353 IQINDGELFNL
+353 
-364 VFLLTSNSIFKE
+364 
-376 LVKNNSD
+376 
-383 IEEFYNV
+383 
-390 VSPYFN
+390 
-396 LEILDESNDG
+396 
-406 VFENLTFFEENIISY
+406 
-421 IKLGSTEE
+421 
-429 TFYRIQP
+429 
-436 ILLTT
+436 
-441 NTDGIVLEAI
+441 
-451 DLNEEKSKT
+451 
-460 FLINRIVDSLSI
+460 
-472 EDFRESKKSN
+472 
-482 NMEVVM
+482 
-488 KFTYLNEKVLTDI
+488 
-501 NKDDYQLKN
+501 
-510 KHVEAKFYSE
+510 
-520 LNAINFAIK
+520 
-529 NYENI
+529 
-534 DIISPQFITNELKN
+534 
-548 RNDKLKKEIKDM
+548 
-560 SLIELTIIIFISLGI
+560 
-575 LDKDK
+575 
-580 IGKFFRVF
+580 
-588 NSSNSDQ
+588 
-595 VRKVIGD
+595 
-602 ETIEQKWVWLEEE
+602 

>member
-229 IKDEFLHC
+229 IKDEFLQC

-252 LLDDEIEI
+252 LLDDEIDI

-273 DVKKIDLQLVMS
+273 DVKK
-285 ALSLIQNKEKWN
+285 N
-297 INKLV
+297 
-302 QKLNISEKDL
+302 
-312 FYILSVIT
+312 
-320 DIYSQQGELL
+320 
-330 IDYEYDDKNQELLFN
+330 
-345 FNPSLKNI
+345 
-353 IQINDGELFNL
+353 
-364 VFLLTSNSIFKE
+364 
-376 LVKNNSD
+376 
-383 IEEFYNV
+383 
-390 VSPYFN
+390 
-396 LEILDESNDG
+396 
-406 VFENLTFFEENIISY
+406 
-421 IKLGSTEE
+421 
-429 TFYRIQP
+429 
-436 ILLTT
+436 
-441 NTDGIVLEAI
+441 
-451 DLNEEKSKT
+451 
-460 FLINRIVDSLSI
+460 
-472 EDFRESKKSN
+472 
-482 NMEVVM
+482 
-488 KFTYLNEKVLTDI
+488 
-501 NKDDYQLKN
+501 
-510 KHVEAKFYSE
+510 
-520 LNAINFAIK
+520 
-529 NYENI
+529 
-534 DIISPQFITNELKN
+534 
-548 RNDKLKKEIKDM
+548 
-560 SLIELTIIIFISLGI
+560 
-575 LDKDK
+575 
-580 IGKFFRVF
+580 
-588 NSSNSDQ
+588 
-595 VRKVIGD
+595 
-602 ETIEQKWVWLEEE
+602 